1 MEAES
6 LFLTQLEQERV
17 VRAIKEAE
25 LQTSG
30 EIKVYIEGECPDPDP
45 VVRAVFLFDKL
56 NMSATRERNGVLFYL
71 AHEDHKFAVIGDQGI
86 YSRTHPDF
94 WDSTKELL
102 RENFKRGAFAE
113 GLSLGIGE
121 AGLQLKKYFPYQS
134 DDVNELPDD
143 IVFG

>member
-1 MEAES
+1 M
-6 LFLTQLEQERV
+6 TQPEQERIV
-17 VRAIKEAE
+17 QAIKEAE

-30 EIKVYIEGECPDPDP
+30 EIKVYIEGECPEVDP
-45 VVRAVFLFDKL
+45 VTRAVFLFDKL

-71 AHEDHKFAVIGDQGI
+71 AHVDHKFAVIGDEGI
-86 YSRTHPDF
+86 YAHTRQNF

-102 RENFKRGAFAE
+102 RENFKKGAFAD
-113 GLSLGIGE
+113 GLSLGIRE